1 MKDINNKD
9 ALRLASKYSIISVMM
24 YTIIRVLTLMIPII
38 MKSLIDMVYKGG
50 DYQCINWLK
59 KIKLFHHQKLL
70 N

>member
-50 DYQCINWLK
+50 DYQCIN
-59 KIKLFHHQKLL
+59 
-70 N
+70 